1 MIRNRGLLVLATVL
15 VLGAVFVSV
24 TQAQPPSGRRGG
36 FRMGSRGSIVYLLG
50 REEVQ
55 KELKLNEEQLAK
67 INELSEGA
75 REEFN
80 ALRDI
85 EDRQERTAKM
95 VELTEKLDQKARE
108 QLRDVL
114 EREQMRR
121 LSQIRMQVS
130 SAVDNLSNAWIARRL
145 ELTDEQKEKLATIS
159 KEMQAKSSEL
169 RAAMRD
175 EAQRSDAF
183 QKFRELREDAD
194 KQAMG
199 ILTAEQKESYEERKG
214 EKFELQS
221 RRGPR

>member
-1 MIRNRGLLVLATVL
+1 MIRNRSLLVLATVL

-24 TQAQPPSGRRGG
+24 TQAQPPGGRRGG

-67 INELSEGA
+67 VNELSEGA
-75 REEFN
+75 REEFG

-85 EDRQERTAKM
+85 EDRQERMAKM
-95 VELTEKLDQKARE
+95 TELTQQLDQKARE

-114 EREQMRR
+114 EQEQMRR
-121 LSQIRMQVS
+121 LSQIRMQVR
-130 SAVDNLSNAWIARRL
+130 SAVDNLSSEWIARRL
-145 ELTDEQKEKLATIS
+145 ELTDEQKEKLAKIS
-159 KEMQAKSSEL
+159 KETQAKTL
-169 RAAMRD
+169 DLMAAMRD

-183 QKFRELREDAD
+183 QKLRELREDAD
-194 KQAMG
+194 QQAMG
-199 ILTAEQKESYEERKG
+199 VLTAEQKESYEARKG
-214 EKFELQS
+214 EKFELPS